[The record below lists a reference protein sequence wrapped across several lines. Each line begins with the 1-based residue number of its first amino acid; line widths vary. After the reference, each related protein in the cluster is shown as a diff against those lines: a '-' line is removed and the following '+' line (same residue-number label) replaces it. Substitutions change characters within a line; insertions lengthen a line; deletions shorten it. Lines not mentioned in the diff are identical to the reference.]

1 MAFLWKKID
10 VVEKSP
16 VFLEAS
22 DDCYYARDYISSG
35 GFSSSETNQLISNF
49 KKPVTAKSTNQWRYK
64 QAAIQQFA
72 KELLEILP
80 DSAIIA
86 SIPSSKC
93 KTDPAFDSR
102 IIDALTVV
110 TRAKASIVLVEPI
123 VTLATTQ
130 AAHLGGTRNPQAI
143 YANFKWMGGLS
154 TTASHIIFV
163 DDVIT
168 TGSHFKACKRMVL
181 ENHPGIKV
189 IGVNW
194 ARTVWPS
201 NDSTAELGF

>member
-16 VFLEAS
+16 FFLEAT
-22 DDCYYARDYISSG
+22 DDCYYARDYISSA
-35 GFSSSETNQLISNF
+35 GFGSSETNQLISNF
-49 KKPVTAKSTNQWRYK
+49 KKPVTAKGTNQWPYK
-64 QAAIQQFA
+64 QTAIKKFA

-80 DSAIIA
+80 DGAVIA

-93 KTDPAFDSR
+93 KTDEEFDSR
-102 IIDALTVV
+102 IIDALAIVA
-110 TRAKASIVLVEPI
+110 RAKASIVLVEPI

-143 YANFKWMGGLS
+143 YTNFKWIGGLPAN
-154 TTASHIIFV
+154 ASHIIFV